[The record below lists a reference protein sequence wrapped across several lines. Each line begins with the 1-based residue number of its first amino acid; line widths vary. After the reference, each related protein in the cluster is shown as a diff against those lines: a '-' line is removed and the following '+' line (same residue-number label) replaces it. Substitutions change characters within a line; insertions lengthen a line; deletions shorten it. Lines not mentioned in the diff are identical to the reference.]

1 MDASVRNYLAKIGR
15 EGGKKS
21 RRSLEPAQARDMVRV
36 REARRAYRDFHTSC
50 FWSHDPNYTITLADV
65 PWVAAQLMT
74 HGGRKGWEIGA
85 KLSR

>member
-1 MDASVRNYLAKIGR
+1 MTDPVRDYLAEIGR
-15 EGGKKS
+15 RGGQKS
-21 RRSLEPAQARDMVRV
+21 RRTLEPGQARDMVKV

-50 FWSHDPNYTITLADV
+50 FWSYDPAYTITLADV
-65 PWVAAQLMT
+65 PWVAAQLMA